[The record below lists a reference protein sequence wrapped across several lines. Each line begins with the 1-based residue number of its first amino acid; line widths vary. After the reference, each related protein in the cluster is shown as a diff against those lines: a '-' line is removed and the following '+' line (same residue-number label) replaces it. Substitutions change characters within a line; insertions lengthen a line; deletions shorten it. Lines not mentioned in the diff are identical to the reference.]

1 VRFIAAT
8 IADLET
14 TPLGTR
20 SRLADMLDIAHAEPP
35 SRGRDADNILRRTV
49 ARAAAIDGIASV
61 LVACPR
67 AQARP
72 CAALLADAPARVV
85 PMDLPPPPWTELV
98 RIARKWALDSWRGG
112 IAGSTCFD
120 EYADMGA
127 LCALLDVETADGVLV
142 FPPAAPLLDV
152 RLGARMLAHR
162 SAAAHE
168 MRVVFTQA
176 PPGVAGLLLDASLI
190 RELAEKRIPPG
201 WAFSYKPDAAR
212 KDLIFEDC
220 CVDVPAALRHA
231 TGRLIADTDR
241 SIERVRAV
249 LARDADPDAETLG
262 RALQA
267 WESSFLPDVPREL
280 EIELTTDD
288 PYPETLLRPRGERV
302 PRRGPIEPSL
312 VGQAVRELCRYDD
325 ALVVLGGFG
334 DPLLHPRFADVLAAI
349 RSAAPAD
356 RPLLGLAVRTP
367 CVELNDDVIDALITH
382 RVDIVEVLLDAWTP
396 SRYAALQTP
405 AAGADASRYG
415 HATTGGEAGRYT
427 LPADL
432 GRVLANIERITA
444 RTRSANTAAPVI
456 LPSMTKARHNVEE
469 LDEFFDGWVRRVGAV
484 CVTAYSHHAGQV
496 EDRSVIDMTPSTR
509 CPCRRLQSRAM
520 LLADGTL
527 VACDQDFRARQAM
540 GYVGGASPQP
550 APQAAA
556 RASDPCLHRLETGAT
571 QSPRDALLSAVWRGV
586 SFTAL
591 RAAHKAADRMA
602 DRTTTGAPAAGDIG
616 GAPAGDIAAGAPG
629 AGDIGG
635 APAGDLA
642 ASAPGDIGG
651 ARYGRFAAFPLC
663 ATCAEWHR
671 P

>member
-20 SRLADMLDIAHAEPP
+20 SRLADTLDTAHAEPP
-35 SRGRDADNILRRTV
+35 LRGRGADNILRRTV

-85 PMDLPPPPWTELV
+85 AMDLPPPPWTELV

-356 RPLLGLAVRTP
+356 QPLLGLAVRTP
-367 CVELNDDVIDALITH
+367 CVELNDDVIDALVTH

-396 SRYAALQTP
+396 GRYAALQTP

-444 RTRSANTAAPVI
+444 RTRSAKTAAPVI
-456 LPSMTKARHNVEE
+456 LPSMTKARDNVEE

-484 CVTAYSHHAGQV
+484 CVTAYSHHAGQI

-540 GYVGGASPQP
+540 GYVGGASSQP

-556 RASDPCLHRLETGAT
+556 RVSNPCLHRLETGAT

-586 SFTAL
+586 SFTSL
-591 RAAHKAADRMA
+591 RAAHEAGDRKAN
-602 DRTTTGAPAAGDIG
+602 RTTTGAPAAGDI
-616 GAPAGDIAAGAPG
+616 
-629 AGDIGG
+629 
-635 APAGDLA
+635 A